1 MLRCPPDLSI
11 SRPPLAPLPSFR
23 VLSALL
29 SRSKAV
35 SSRSFMSLM
44 PPAGRKGQQ
53 RTVTNLFHPGY
64 HLFEK
69 PSSGRQNP
77 VLKDQDH
84 LPSQN
89 NLAKSC
95 HLTDTQPSKDSP
107 STTHMILPVGLVIVT
122 AYYAPQIIITFVNG
136 LASLTVV
143 PTIHLQVIWSL
154 NVRGPWCKV

>member
-1 MLRCPPDLSI
+1 MP
-11 SRPPLAPLPSFR
+11 SRPINQQATSG
-23 VLSALL
+23 
-29 SRSKAV
+29 
-35 SSRSFMSLM
+35 
-44 PPAGRKGQQ
+44 PASELQSVVCTAEQVESCQQPFIHESNATGGQKRKQQ

>member
-1 MLRCPPDLSI
+1 MP
-11 SRPPLAPLPSFR
+11 SRPINQQATSGPASELPSVVCTAEQVESCQQPFIHE
-23 VLSALL
+23 SNATGGQ
-29 SRSKAV
+29 K
-35 SSRSFMSLM
+35 
-44 PPAGRKGQQ
+44 RKQQ

-107 STTHMILPVGLVIVT
+107 SNPHDPASWPCYSHSLLCATNHHHFCKQPRITYCS
-122 AYYAPQIIITFVNG
+122 AYHSPPGDMVAE
-136 LASLTVV
+136 
-143 PTIHLQVIWSL
+143 
-154 NVRGPWCKV
+154 C

>member
-1 MLRCPPDLSI
+1 MP
-11 SRPPLAPLPSFR
+11 SRPINQQATSGPASELPSVVCTAEQVESCQQPFIHE
-23 VLSALL
+23 SNATGGQ
-29 SRSKAV
+29 K
-35 SSRSFMSLM
+35 
-44 PPAGRKGQQ
+44 RKQQ

-107 STTHMILPVGLVIVT
+107 SNPHDPASWPCYSHSLLCATNHHHFCKRPRITYCSAYHSPPGDMVT
-122 AYYAPQIIITFVNG
+122 E
-136 LASLTVV
+136 
-143 PTIHLQVIWSL
+143 
-154 NVRGPWCKV
+154 C